1 MRTFEAAAWLR
12 RAGADTSEVKRF
24 FQSEATTFQSKADAI
39 ANAEYLDNGVVIA
52 TSQGYSTEAQIIN
65 AQVAD
70 TLLSVKGV
78 RAAIALGKN
87 DMNKTVISARSLG
100 DVNVQMLMERFGGG
114 GTGKAGDIVKVSDG
128 FANNRLIPAGL
139 AVPATNQ
146 NVKSAE
152 KQKAFIEKKNAEE
165 KAAAEAT
172 AKKLESK
179 TVTIKTRV
187 GDNGKLFG
195 SITSMDIAD
204 AIQKQVGNKIDKKK
218 IVLSKPIKEIGEH
231 TVEVK
236 LYPEVSATVKVV
248 IAEE

>member
-1 MRTFEAAAWLR
+1 MLVILKKN
-12 RAGADTSEVKRF
+12 VK
-24 FQSEATTFQSKADAI
+24 
-39 ANAEYLDNGVVIA
+39 
-52 TSQGYSTEAQIIN
+52 
-65 AQVAD
+65 
-70 TLLSVKGV
+70 
-78 RAAIALGKN
+78 
-87 DMNKTVISARSLG
+87 
-100 DVNVQMLMERFGGG
+100 

-218 IVLSKPIKEIGEH
+218 IVLCKPIKEIGEH

-248 IAEE
+248 ISEE

>member
-1 MRTFEAAAWLR
+1 MLVILKKN
-12 RAGADTSEVKRF
+12 VK
-24 FQSEATTFQSKADAI
+24 
-39 ANAEYLDNGVVIA
+39 
-52 TSQGYSTEAQIIN
+52 
-65 AQVAD
+65 
-70 TLLSVKGV
+70 
-78 RAAIALGKN
+78 
-87 DMNKTVISARSLG
+87 
-100 DVNVQMLMERFGGG
+100 

-187 GDNGKLFG
+187 GITESCSDPSLPWISPTQSRSRLETRLTRKKSFFPSRLRKL
-195 SITSMDIAD
+195 
-204 AIQKQVGNKIDKKK
+204 
-218 IVLSKPIKEIGEH
+218 
-231 TVEVK
+231 
-236 LYPEVSATVKVV
+236 VSTP
-248 IAEE
+248 

>member
-1 MRTFEAAAWLR
+1 MLVILKKN
-12 RAGADTSEVKRF
+12 VK
-24 FQSEATTFQSKADAI
+24 
-39 ANAEYLDNGVVIA
+39 
-52 TSQGYSTEAQIIN
+52 
-65 AQVAD
+65 
-70 TLLSVKGV
+70 
-78 RAAIALGKN
+78 
-87 DMNKTVISARSLG
+87 
-100 DVNVQMLMERFGGG
+100 

-195 SITSMDIAD
+195 SITSMGIAD

-218 IVLSKPIKEIGEH
+218 IVLSKPIKEIGEY

-248 IAEE
+248 ISEE

>member
-1 MRTFEAAAWLR
+1 MLVILKKN
-12 RAGADTSEVKRF
+12 VK
-24 FQSEATTFQSKADAI
+24 
-39 ANAEYLDNGVVIA
+39 
-52 TSQGYSTEAQIIN
+52 
-65 AQVAD
+65 
-70 TLLSVKGV
+70 
-78 RAAIALGKN
+78 
-87 DMNKTVISARSLG
+87 
-100 DVNVQMLMERFGGG
+100 

-172 AKKLESK
+172 AKKLEFK

-231 TVEVK
+231 TGEVK

-248 IAEE
+248 ISEE

>member
-1 MRTFEAAAWLR
+1 MLVILKKN
-12 RAGADTSEVKRF
+12 VK
-24 FQSEATTFQSKADAI
+24 
-39 ANAEYLDNGVVIA
+39 
-52 TSQGYSTEAQIIN
+52 
-65 AQVAD
+65 
-70 TLLSVKGV
+70 
-78 RAAIALGKN
+78 
-87 DMNKTVISARSLG
+87 
-100 DVNVQMLMERFGGG
+100 

-128 FANNRLIPAGL
+128 FANNRLIPEGL

-204 AIQKQVGNKIDKKK
+204 AI
-218 IVLSKPIKEIGEH
+218 KEIGEH

-248 IAEE
+248 ISEE

>member
-1 MRTFEAAAWLR
+1 MLVILKKN
-12 RAGADTSEVKRF
+12 VK
-24 FQSEATTFQSKADAI
+24 
-39 ANAEYLDNGVVIA
+39 
-52 TSQGYSTEAQIIN
+52 
-65 AQVAD
+65 
-70 TLLSVKGV
+70 
-78 RAAIALGKN
+78 
-87 DMNKTVISARSLG
+87 
-100 DVNVQMLMERFGGG
+100 

-218 IVLSKPIKEIGEH
+218 IVLSKPSKEIGEH

-248 IAEE
+248 ISEE

>member
-1 MRTFEAAAWLR
+1 MLVILKKN
-12 RAGADTSEVKRF
+12 VK
-24 FQSEATTFQSKADAI
+24 
-39 ANAEYLDNGVVIA
+39 
-52 TSQGYSTEAQIIN
+52 
-65 AQVAD
+65 
-70 TLLSVKGV
+70 
-78 RAAIALGKN
+78 
-87 DMNKTVISARSLG
+87 
-100 DVNVQMLMERFGGG
+100 

-139 AVPATNQ
+139 ATNQ

-248 IAEE
+248 ISEE

>member
-1 MRTFEAAAWLR
+1 MLVILKKN
-12 RAGADTSEVKRF
+12 VK
-24 FQSEATTFQSKADAI
+24 
-39 ANAEYLDNGVVIA
+39 
-52 TSQGYSTEAQIIN
+52 
-65 AQVAD
+65 
-70 TLLSVKGV
+70 
-78 RAAIALGKN
+78 
-87 DMNKTVISARSLG
+87 
-100 DVNVQMLMERFGGG
+100 

-231 TVEVK
+231 IVEVK

-248 IAEE
+248 ISEE

>member
-1 MRTFEAAAWLR
+1 MLVILKKN
-12 RAGADTSEVKRF
+12 VK
-24 FQSEATTFQSKADAI
+24 
-39 ANAEYLDNGVVIA
+39 
-52 TSQGYSTEAQIIN
+52 
-65 AQVAD
+65 
-70 TLLSVKGV
+70 
-78 RAAIALGKN
+78 
-87 DMNKTVISARSLG
+87 
-100 DVNVQMLMERFGGG
+100 

-231 TVEVK
+231 AVEVK

-248 IAEE
+248 ISEE

>member
-1 MRTFEAAAWLR
+1 MLVILKKN
-12 RAGADTSEVKRF
+12 VK
-24 FQSEATTFQSKADAI
+24 
-39 ANAEYLDNGVVIA
+39 
-52 TSQGYSTEAQIIN
+52 
-65 AQVAD
+65 
-70 TLLSVKGV
+70 
-78 RAAIALGKN
+78 
-87 DMNKTVISARSLG
+87 
-100 DVNVQMLMERFGGG
+100 

-218 IVLSKPIKEIGEH
+218 IVLSEPIKEIGEH

-248 IAEE
+248 ISEE

>member
-1 MRTFEAAAWLR
+1 MLVILKKN
-12 RAGADTSEVKRF
+12 VK
-24 FQSEATTFQSKADAI
+24 
-39 ANAEYLDNGVVIA
+39 
-52 TSQGYSTEAQIIN
+52 
-65 AQVAD
+65 
-70 TLLSVKGV
+70 
-78 RAAIALGKN
+78 
-87 DMNKTVISARSLG
+87 
-100 DVNVQMLMERFGGG
+100 

-195 SITSMDIAD
+195 SMDIAD

-248 IAEE
+248 ISEE

>member
-1 MRTFEAAAWLR
+1 MLVILKKN
-12 RAGADTSEVKRF
+12 VK
-24 FQSEATTFQSKADAI
+24 
-39 ANAEYLDNGVVIA
+39 
-52 TSQGYSTEAQIIN
+52 
-65 AQVAD
+65 
-70 TLLSVKGV
+70 
-78 RAAIALGKN
+78 
-87 DMNKTVISARSLG
+87 
-100 DVNVQMLMERFGGG
+100 

-218 IVLSKPIKEIGEH
+218 IVLSKPIKEIGEY

-248 IAEE
+248 ISEE

>member
-1 MRTFEAAAWLR
+1 MLVILKKN
-12 RAGADTSEVKRF
+12 VK
-24 FQSEATTFQSKADAI
+24 
-39 ANAEYLDNGVVIA
+39 
-52 TSQGYSTEAQIIN
+52 
-65 AQVAD
+65 
-70 TLLSVKGV
+70 
-78 RAAIALGKN
+78 
-87 DMNKTVISARSLG
+87 
-100 DVNVQMLMERFGGG
+100 

-218 IVLSKPIKEIGEH
+218 IVLSKPIKKIGEH

-248 IAEE
+248 ISEE

>member
-1 MRTFEAAAWLR
+1 MLVILKKN
-12 RAGADTSEVKRF
+12 VK
-24 FQSEATTFQSKADAI
+24 
-39 ANAEYLDNGVVIA
+39 
-52 TSQGYSTEAQIIN
+52 
-65 AQVAD
+65 
-70 TLLSVKGV
+70 
-78 RAAIALGKN
+78 
-87 DMNKTVISARSLG
+87 
-100 DVNVQMLMERFGGG
+100 

-195 SITSMDIAD
+195 SITSKDIAE
-204 AIQKQVGNKIDKKK
+204 ALEKQEGMKIDKKK
-218 IVLSKPIKEIGEH
+218 IEMKTPIKQAGETEVTLKLFTEISAQL
-231 TVEVK
+231 K
-236 LYPEVSATVKVV
+236 VSVT
-248 IAEE
+248 IA

>member
-1 MRTFEAAAWLR
+1 MLVILKKN
-12 RAGADTSEVKRF
+12 VK
-24 FQSEATTFQSKADAI
+24 
-39 ANAEYLDNGVVIA
+39 
-52 TSQGYSTEAQIIN
+52 
-65 AQVAD
+65 
-70 TLLSVKGV
+70 
-78 RAAIALGKN
+78 
-87 DMNKTVISARSLG
+87 
-100 DVNVQMLMERFGGG
+100 

-172 AKKLESK
+172 ATKLEST

-231 TVEVK
+231 PVEVK

-248 IAEE
+248 ISEE

>member
-1 MRTFEAAAWLR
+1 MLVILKKN
-12 RAGADTSEVKRF
+12 VK
-24 FQSEATTFQSKADAI
+24 
-39 ANAEYLDNGVVIA
+39 
-52 TSQGYSTEAQIIN
+52 
-65 AQVAD
+65 
-70 TLLSVKGV
+70 
-78 RAAIALGKN
+78 
-87 DMNKTVISARSLG
+87 
-100 DVNVQMLMERFGGG
+100 

-165 KAAAEAT
+165 KAAAEET

-218 IVLSKPIKEIGEH
+218 IVLSKPIKEIGEY

-248 IAEE
+248 ISEE

>member
-1 MRTFEAAAWLR
+1 MLVILKKN
-12 RAGADTSEVKRF
+12 VK
-24 FQSEATTFQSKADAI
+24 
-39 ANAEYLDNGVVIA
+39 
-52 TSQGYSTEAQIIN
+52 
-65 AQVAD
+65 
-70 TLLSVKGV
+70 
-78 RAAIALGKN
+78 
-87 DMNKTVISARSLG
+87 
-100 DVNVQMLMERFGGG
+100 

-218 IVLSKPIKEIGEH
+218 IVLSKPIKGIGEH

-248 IAEE
+248 ISEE

>member
-1 MRTFEAAAWLR
+1 MLVILKKN
-12 RAGADTSEVKRF
+12 VK
-24 FQSEATTFQSKADAI
+24 
-39 ANAEYLDNGVVIA
+39 
-52 TSQGYSTEAQIIN
+52 
-65 AQVAD
+65 
-70 TLLSVKGV
+70 
-78 RAAIALGKN
+78 
-87 DMNKTVISARSLG
+87 
-100 DVNVQMLMERFGGG
+100 

-218 IVLSKPIKEIGEH
+218 NRSFQ
-231 TVEVK
+231 
-236 LYPEVSATVKVV
+236 AD
-248 IAEE
+248 

>member
-1 MRTFEAAAWLR
+1 MLVILKKN
-12 RAGADTSEVKRF
+12 VK
-24 FQSEATTFQSKADAI
+24 
-39 ANAEYLDNGVVIA
+39 
-52 TSQGYSTEAQIIN
+52 
-65 AQVAD
+65 
-70 TLLSVKGV
+70 
-78 RAAIALGKN
+78 
-87 DMNKTVISARSLG
+87 
-100 DVNVQMLMERFGGG
+100 

-218 IVLSKPIKEIGEH
+218 IVLSKPIKEIGKH

-248 IAEE
+248 ISEE

>member
-1 MRTFEAAAWLR
+1 ML
-12 RAGADTSEVKRF
+12 
-24 FQSEATTFQSKADAI
+24 
-39 ANAEYLDNGVVIA
+39 VI
-52 TSQGYSTEAQIIN
+52 
-65 AQVAD
+65 
-70 TLLSVKGV
+70 LK
-78 RAAIALGKN
+78 KN
-87 DMNKTVISARSLG
+87 LK
-100 DVNVQMLMERFGGG
+100 

-231 TVEVK
+231 AIEVK

-248 IAEE
+248 ISEE

>member
-1 MRTFEAAAWLR
+1 MLVILKKN
-12 RAGADTSEVKRF
+12 VK
-24 FQSEATTFQSKADAI
+24 
-39 ANAEYLDNGVVIA
+39 
-52 TSQGYSTEAQIIN
+52 
-65 AQVAD
+65 
-70 TLLSVKGV
+70 
-78 RAAIALGKN
+78 
-87 DMNKTVISARSLG
+87 
-100 DVNVQMLMERFGGG
+100 

-165 KAAAEAT
+165 KAAAEAM

-231 TVEVK
+231 TVEMK

-248 IAEE
+248 ISEE

>member
-1 MRTFEAAAWLR
+1 MLVILKKN
-12 RAGADTSEVKRF
+12 VK
-24 FQSEATTFQSKADAI
+24 
-39 ANAEYLDNGVVIA
+39 
-52 TSQGYSTEAQIIN
+52 
-65 AQVAD
+65 
-70 TLLSVKGV
+70 
-78 RAAIALGKN
+78 
-87 DMNKTVISARSLG
+87 
-100 DVNVQMLMERFGGG
+100 

-218 IVLSKPIKEIGEH
+218 IVLSKPIKEIGCLLS
-231 TVEVK
+231 TS
-236 LYPEVSATVKVV
+236 PSPRDS
-248 IAEE
+248 

>member
-1 MRTFEAAAWLR
+1 MLVILKKN
-12 RAGADTSEVKRF
+12 VK
-24 FQSEATTFQSKADAI
+24 
-39 ANAEYLDNGVVIA
+39 
-52 TSQGYSTEAQIIN
+52 
-65 AQVAD
+65 
-70 TLLSVKGV
+70 
-78 RAAIALGKN
+78 
-87 DMNKTVISARSLG
+87 
-100 DVNVQMLMERFGGG
+100 

-218 IVLSKPIKEIGEH
+218 SFFPSRLR
-231 TVEVK
+231 K
-236 LYPEVSATVKVV
+236 LASTP
-248 IAEE
+248 

>member
-1 MRTFEAAAWLR
+1 MLVILKKN
-12 RAGADTSEVKRF
+12 VK
-24 FQSEATTFQSKADAI
+24 
-39 ANAEYLDNGVVIA
+39 
-52 TSQGYSTEAQIIN
+52 
-65 AQVAD
+65 
-70 TLLSVKGV
+70 
-78 RAAIALGKN
+78 
-87 DMNKTVISARSLG
+87 
-100 DVNVQMLMERFGGG
+100 

-218 IVLSKPIKEIGEH
+218 IVLFKPIKEIGEH

-248 IAEE
+248 ISEE